1 MGTCSPNLTPKDPP
15 GCPTSQHSQT
25 FFQMLLQKPSMAPNF
40 NSVPHRAPSA
50 PTQPPY
56 GSLRSTRA
64 ISQIPWESRIQPDIS
79 IELKM
84 GSCAP
89 PPASQFSKLLSIP
102 NCLESLGLLFP
113 GKPDPPRSHTDSAG
127 REVLFISRVLPQLPP
142 FQTHPQR
149 GKEPSSAPGEG
160 PWRAATAGGDGGL
173 QGEVRSRKED
183 QFPGLRA
190 NRKEGWR

>member
-1 MGTCSPNLTPKDPP
+1 MGTYSANLTPKDPL
-15 GCPTSQHSQT
+15 GCPTSQRSQT
-25 FFQMLLQKPSMAPNF
+25 FLQNPSAAPNF
-40 NSVPHRAPSA
+40 DSVPHRAPSA

-56 GSLRSTRA
+56 GSLRSTWA
-64 ISQIPWESRIQPDIS
+64 ISQIPWDSRIQPDIA

-89 PPASQFSKLLSIP
+89 LPASQLPKLLSIP

-127 REVLFISRVLPQLPP
+127 LEALFISRVLPQLSP
-142 FQTHPQR
+142 FQTHPW
-149 GKEPSSAPGEG
+149 GERSPPALQG
-160 PWRAATAGGDGGL
+160 RSLGGL
-173 QGEVRSRKED
+173 QQQAGIGVCKGKQGPGRKASC
-183 QFPGLRA
+183 PGLRT